1 MGNQIKTVLLLGLLS
16 AALISIGGLVGSGGL
31 WLATGLALVLNVGAW
46 FFSDRIAL
54 RMSGARELAATEL
67 PGLHAAV
74 EELAAR
80 AGIPKPRVFLIDAD
94 YANAFATGRNPAH
107 GAVAVTRGL
116 LQLLDA
122 RELRAVLAHEIG
134 HIRNRDVLISTV
146 AAICASAI
154 AHVSNMVG
162 FGLLAGSSDE
172 ESPGIGGAL
181 VALVLAP
188 LGATLVQ
195 MGLSRTREYL
205 ADDAG
210 AELSADPEA
219 LARALL
225 KLQRGAEL
233 AHDAPAHEGMAG
245 LYVVN
250 PFAGLGARVGRWL
263 STHPPTEERVA
274 RLLGRAGLALANAD
288 YGRRRSVL
296 HV

>member
-1 MGNQIKTVLLLGLLS
+1 MNNQLKTVLLLALLS
-16 AALISIGGLVGSGGL
+16 AALISLGGLAGTTGL
-31 WLATGLALVLNVGAW
+31 WLATGFALVLNVGAY
-46 FFSDRIAL
+46 FFSDRLAL
-54 RMSGARELAATEL
+54 RMSGARELPLAEL

-80 AGIPKPRVFLIDAD
+80 AGIPKPRVYVIDAD

-116 LQLLDA
+116 LGLLDA

-134 HIRNRDVLISTV
+134 HIRNRDVLISTL
-146 AAICASAI
+146 AAVCASAI
-154 AHVSNMVG
+154 ASLSHMIG
-162 FGLLAGSSDE
+162 FGLLGGSSDE

-181 VALVLAP
+181 LALVAAP
-188 LGATLVQ
+188 LAATLVQ

-210 AELSADPEA
+210 AELTGDPEA

-225 KLQRGAEL
+225 KLQRGAEV
-233 AHDAPAHEGMAG
+233 AQDAPAHEGMAG

-250 PFAGLGARVGRWL
+250 PFAGLGASAARWL
-263 STHPPTEERVA
+263 STHPPTELRVA
-274 RLLGRAGLALANAD
+274 RLLGSRSAL
-288 YGRRRSVL
+288 RV
-296 HV
+296 